1 MLEPGFDW
9 VIGEYCETGLG
20 QTAHPEVP
28 TEGREQLS
36 NRGRAVEAHHVVGP
50 VQHVDWH
57 GVGEGVVVRVLQED
71 GENLHAGRFCKAGPV
86 LNTFLQGVGTVGG
99 ILACLR
105 SEMIR

>member
-1 MLEPGFDW
+1 MVDILLDGVVTED
-9 VIGEYCETGLG
+9 GEAREDDAP
-20 QTAHPEVP
+20 TADVQVERLQ
-28 TEGREQLS
+28 ELADG
-36 NRGRAVEAHHVVGP
+36 GGAVEADDMVGP
-50 VQHVDWH
+50 VEHVDGH
-57 GVGEGVVVRVLQED
+57 RVGEGVVVRVLQED